1 MEHETKEGFKS
12 YMKEQ
17 GKIEKEKLK
26 NMSLREKI
34 DYIWTY
40 YKAQIIIAALLVVF
54 IVSLA
59 RFFLFENQECVLYSM
74 AINSDALQS
83 DDTLPGVFTD
93 FMAEKGFD
101 PKEYKA
107 DYHAGLT
114 VALDENGEAADL
126 QIFSV
131 VATLL
136 MSGTVDHIM
145 TDEDVVVMLGEIG
158 YILPVEEYLPRE
170 KIAAYDKEGKI
181 IYGTHPDT
189 GEKTAFGI
197 SLGESERL
205 NKEGLFSFP
214 PVFAMIHGAPHMENA
229 IDFLYFLNPPQ

>member
-1 MEHETKEGFKS
+1 MEHETKEDFKS

-17 GKIEKEKLK
+17 GKIESEKLK
-26 NMSLREKI
+26 KMTLGGKI

-40 YKAQIIIAALLVVF
+40 YKAQIIIAALFLVF
-54 IVSLA
+54 IVSLI
-59 RFFLFENQECVLYSM
+59 RFFMFDNQECVLYSM

-83 DDTLPGVFTD
+83 DDLPAVFTD
-93 FMAEKGFD
+93 FMAEKDFD
-101 PKEYKA
+101 PKEYKV
-107 DYHAGLT
+107 DYHSGLT
-114 VALDENGEAADL
+114 VALDENGEAKDL

-158 YILPVEEYLPRE
+158 YILPVEEYLPQE
-170 KIAAYDKEGKI
+170 KIAEYDKEGKV
-181 IYGTHPDT
+181 IYGTHPDS

-197 SLGESERL
+197 SLAESERL
-205 NKEGLFSFP
+205 NKEGLFPFP
-214 PVFAMIHGAPHMENA
+214 PVYAMVHSAPHMENA
-229 IDFLYFLNPPQ
+229 IDFLYFLEP